1 MIICLTLLCGYAKAQ
16 TRGGDSSPPLP
27 KEVSAEL
34 FDKAVG
40 LIKEFEGWH
49 DHTKHPYIGYGH
61 KLLPHENLTADITE
75 AQADSLLRADLLER
89 YKYFRQY
96 GKDALLLSEISDNK
110 IEYLRDSYFRYAEL
124 MNVKAEHTPGR
135 TIGEGIVNLYNEMN
149 DLVNKSGMYLN
160 LEDDNGCLYFNVWN
174 THTWGE
180 YTLYY
185 FPVKFVEELNPTLR
199 RIVITFYHN
208 FMKENGITTINDEAD
223 MDWAID
229 MLTEGCYE
237 DEDAKERRAREKLVK
252 SYKDGRAYKLLDRV
266 WRKSYYKNLPKA
278 IEEYECKNGFEQGL
292 IELLRRGL
300 EFIKTDK
307 AIMYYGYDPFYDEE
321 PDYLPMTLE
330 QQIRVV
336 YDSDDIMTEHLID
349 FYNSSRQ
356 ESYDIIPASTFAV
369 SPTTDKVFT
378 LEDTYPERFF
388 KWADDFIHYIR

>member
-1 MIICLTLLCGYAKAQ
+1 MQ
-16 TRGGDSSPPLP
+16 TIGRTSVGTAREDDNRIDQAGGTIRCDKSRESYGANGCRNSFLKTPILP
-27 KEVSAEL
+27 IAPQTIMRESYS
-34 FDKAVG
+34 G
-40 LIKEFEGWH
+40 NSYNLI
-49 DHTKHPYIGYGH
+49 TQ
-61 KLLPHENLTADITE
+61 EN
-75 AQADSLLRADLLER
+75 
-89 YKYFRQY
+89 Y
-96 GKDALLLSEISDNK
+96 
-110 IEYLRDSYFRYAEL
+110 EYLRDSYFRYAEL

-149 DLVNKSGMYLN
+149 DLVKKSGKYLN

-208 FMKENGITTINDEAD
+208 FMKENGITTINDESD

-278 IEEYECKNGFEQGL
+278 LDTYEPQNGFEQPL
-292 IELLRRGL
+292 VDAMKRGL
-300 EFIKTDK
+300 PFLTP
-307 AIMYYGYDPFYDEE
+307 ARGIMQYAYDAYYSEN
-321 PDYLPMTLE
+321 PDFHPMYLQ

-336 YDSDDIMTEHLID
+336 YDINDIVSDYLLDY
-349 FYNSSRQ
+349 YNSYSR
-356 ESYDIIPASTFAV
+356 ETYDITPVTV
-369 SPTTDKVFT
+369 RDLSP
-378 LEDTYPERFF
+378 DTEELFSMDDYPERFF
-388 KWADDFIHYIR
+388 RWADEFISLIS

>member
-1 MIICLTLLCGYAKAQ
+1 MQTIGRTSIGTARKDDNRIDQAGGTIRCDKSRESYGANGCRNSFLKTPILPIAPQTIMRESYCGNSYN
-16 TRGGDSSPPLP
+16 
-27 KEVSAEL
+27 
-34 FDKAVG
+34 
-40 LIKEFEGWH
+40 LI
-49 DHTKHPYIGYGH
+49 TQ
-61 KLLPHENLTADITE
+61 EN
-75 AQADSLLRADLLER
+75 
-89 YKYFRQY
+89 Y
-96 GKDALLLSEISDNK
+96 
-110 IEYLRDSYFRYAEL
+110 EYLRDSYFRYAEL

-208 FMKENGITTINDEAD
+208 FMKENGITTINDEDD
-223 MDWAID
+223 MDWAMD

-336 YDSDDIMTEHLID
+336 YDSDDIMTEHHNE
-349 FYNSSRQ
+349 F
-356 ESYDIIPASTFAV
+356 
-369 SPTTDKVFT
+369 DKS
-378 LEDTYPERFF
+378 
-388 KWADDFIHYIR
+388 

>member
-1 MIICLTLLCGYAKAQ
+1 MQTIGRTSVGTAREDDNRIDQAGGTIRCDTSRESYGANGCRNSFLKTPILPIAPQTIMRESYCGNSYN
-16 TRGGDSSPPLP
+16 
-27 KEVSAEL
+27 
-34 FDKAVG
+34 
-40 LIKEFEGWH
+40 LI
-49 DHTKHPYIGYGH
+49 TQ
-61 KLLPHENLTADITE
+61 EN
-75 AQADSLLRADLLER
+75 
-89 YKYFRQY
+89 Y
-96 GKDALLLSEISDNK
+96 
-110 IEYLRDSYFRYAEL
+110 EYLRDSYFRYAEL

>member
-1 MIICLTLLCGYAKAQ
+1 M
-16 TRGGDSSPPLP
+16 
-27 KEVSAEL
+27 
-34 FDKAVG
+34 
-40 LIKEFEGWH
+40 
-49 DHTKHPYIGYGH
+49 
-61 KLLPHENLTADITE
+61 
-75 AQADSLLRADLLER
+75 
-89 YKYFRQY
+89 
-96 GKDALLLSEISDNK
+96 
-110 IEYLRDSYFRYAEL
+110 
-124 MNVKAEHTPGR
+124 
-135 TIGEGIVNLYNEMN
+135 
-149 DLVNKSGMYLN
+149 
-160 LEDDNGCLYFNVWN
+160 
-174 THTWGE
+174 GE

-199 RIVITFYHN
+199 RIVITFYHD
-208 FMKENGITTINDEAD
+208 FMKENGITTINDESD

-300 EFIKTDK
+300 EFIKTEK

-369 SPTTDKVFT
+369 SPTTDKVLHLKIPTPKGFSSGQMILFT
-378 LEDTYPERFF
+378 TYDNHYGYQQTYQ
-388 KWADDFIHYIR
+388 ADKYDAAPPCGIDSILHRWRRYILP